1 MKRHDRIKE
10 AMSQRNPQLT
20 EAERDFCRHYR
31 FNPAKD
37 KVLVLMPR
45 PGPDGKDI
53 AVKDKDQTIAA
64 ELKRRGI
71 CGRILTFKMATE

>member
-1 MKRHDRIKE
+1 MNRFAEILG
-10 AMSQRNPQLT
+10 APAIQLT
-20 EAERDFCRHYR
+20 EAERYFCRHYR

-64 ELKRRGI
+64 ELKRRGVCNQI
-71 CGRILTFKMATE
+71 INFKMPTE